1 MIRPHVR
8 RVLLA
13 IAALGAGFMGLV
25 VLLSLPDVLKY
36 GIGPARLSHF
46 TVEEARTLNG
56 LIARGLNQ
64 LLAATFLTIAVAV
77 PLTANMYSV
86 KFLDFFL
93 KDRVNAGVLGLV
105 VATVVLLATGLLLIV
120 AGRRTGSRLLDP
132 EAFRLDPR
140 RPEHLIGRAEDVR
153 LLLEKC
159 EARPLMF
166 LVGDSGS
173 GKSAM
178 LQAGLMP
185 AATADG
191 RLLPVYLDMADKG
204 EDFSDYVWSFVDNK
218 PVVNQLEHWKKVQA
232 KTPLSEEIAKDMK
245 KRGFKF
251 CGPVIVYAVMQAMGM
266 VNDHEVR
273 CPRYK
278 EIQKLEKARKRA

>member
-93 KDRVNAGVLGLV
+93 KDRVNEP
-105 VATVVLLATGLLLIV
+105 VAEGGAAAPASPAPTPSSG
-120 AGRRTGSRLLDP
+120 GG
-132 EAFRLDPR
+132 
-140 RPEHLIGRAEDVR
+140 IG
-153 LLLEKC
+153 
-159 EARPLMF
+159 
-166 LVGDSGS
+166 
-173 GKSAM
+173 
-178 LQAGLMP
+178 
-185 AATADG
+185 
-191 RLLPVYLDMADKG
+191 
-204 EDFSDYVWSFVDNK
+204 
-218 PVVNQLEHWKKVQA
+218 
-232 KTPLSEEIAKDMK
+232 
-245 KRGFKF
+245 
-251 CGPVIVYAVMQAMGM
+251 
-266 VNDHEVR
+266 
-273 CPRYK
+273 
-278 EIQKLEKARKRA
+278 